1 MSELRWNPLL
11 KTYTIVASNRQTRPN
26 MPKDWCPFCPGSGK
40 VPDHYEV
47 HVYANDFPALSTTP
61 QNPEIESHGV
71 YITQENYGA
80 CEVILYS
87 PAHTVTL
94 PELSNEHIYKLIQLW
109 TDRTKKMSE
118 DSKIKYVFVFE
129 NRGEEV
135 GVTMPHPH
143 GQVYGYPFVP
153 LKLKTELEACK
164 EYYENNGRNMLLDM
178 NEEEKKTNKR
188 IICENDSFI
197 CYLPFFTDY
206 PYGIFIS
213 SKNLRGTFLDF
224 NESEKRD
231 LASMLKTVTG
241 GMDNLFD
248 KAFPY
253 MMCVHQAPFNSPEYD
268 KCNEYFNFHIEFY
281 PPLRNANTIKYYASS
296 EMGAWAATNTRAV
309 EETALE
315 LRASITKFMAKQ
327 V

>member
-11 KTYTIVASNRQTRPN
+11 KTYTIVASNRQARPN

-40 VPDHYEV
+40 VPEHYEV

-61 QNPEIESHGV
+61 QYPEIESHGP
-71 YITQENYGA
+71 YKAQENYGA

-87 PAHTVTL
+87 PDHTATL
-94 PELSNEHIYKLIQLW
+94 PQLSKEHLLKLVKLW

-164 EYYENNGRNMLLDM
+164 EYYETNGRNMLLDM
-178 NEEEKKTNKR
+178 NEEEQSAKKR
-188 IICENDSFI
+188 IVYENNSFI

-213 SKNLRGTFLDF
+213 SKKLRGTFLDF

-231 LASMLKTVTG
+231 LADMLKTVTG

-248 KAFPY
+248 KPFPY
-253 MMCVHQAPFNSPEYD
+253 MMCVHQAPFNSTEYVGCD
-268 KCNEYFNFHIEFY
+268 KYFNFHIEFY
-281 PPLRNANTIKYYASS
+281 PPLRNATTIKYYASS

-309 EETALE
+309 EETAIE
-315 LRASITKFMAKQ
+315 LRESIHKFLTKA